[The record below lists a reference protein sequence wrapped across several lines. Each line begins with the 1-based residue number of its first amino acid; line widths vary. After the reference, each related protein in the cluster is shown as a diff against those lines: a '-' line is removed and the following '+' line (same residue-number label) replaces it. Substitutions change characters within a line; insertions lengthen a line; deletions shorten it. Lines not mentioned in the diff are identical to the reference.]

1 MYIDQIHN
9 RCYGGKQGIITTT
22 RRCARPHI
30 TFNFIFQGR
39 GAYNIPMMMEKK
51 LM

>member
-1 MYIDQIHN
+1 MYLDHIRN

-39 GAYNIPMMMEKK
+39 AAYNIPMMIEKS
-51 LM
+51 